1 MIILRQHRGVRLANE
16 RYEEI
21 KADIIDMF
29 EECDVHTFPLNA
41 FDIAETLHYNVVPYS
56 SLPVEKRIECH
67 CISKDGCSEL
77 DYNQETGMY
86 TYNIYYNDSSDI
98 DDSRVHFTIMHE
110 IGHIR
115 LGHLDEDIDK
125 PDNYKES
132 EANFYAAYS
141 LAPPPMIDYYACA
154 NQDDL
159 CRTFHVSWE
168 MSGYCLDRYV
178 KWLSCS
184 PYYTEYETQ
193 LMSLFGAA

>member
-1 MIILRQHRGVRLANE
+1 
-16 RYEEI
+16 
-21 KADIIDMF
+21 
-29 EECDVHTFPLNA
+29 
-41 FDIAETLHYNVVPYS
+41 
-56 SLPVEKRIECH
+56 
-67 CISKDGCSEL
+67 
-77 DYNQETGMY
+77 MY

-168 MSGYCLDRYV
+168 MSGYCLERYV
-178 KWLSCS
+178 NPKTFNSSSGRTIKWIICFNKFYFHFCPPLCS
-184 PYYTEYETQ
+184 YRSVDIILQRNTIIVKR
-193 LMSLFGAA
+193 

>member
-110 IGHIR
+110 IGHKSWLLI
-115 LGHLDEDIDK
+115 
-125 PDNYKES
+125 PCNCQ
-132 EANFYAAYS
+132 AYQCPHPGGQ
-141 LAPPPMIDYYACA
+141 LLCGIQPCA
-154 NQDDL
+154 TTDD
-159 CRTFHVSWE
+159 
-168 MSGYCLDRYV
+168 
-178 KWLSCS
+178 
-184 PYYTEYETQ
+184 
-193 LMSLFGAA
+193 